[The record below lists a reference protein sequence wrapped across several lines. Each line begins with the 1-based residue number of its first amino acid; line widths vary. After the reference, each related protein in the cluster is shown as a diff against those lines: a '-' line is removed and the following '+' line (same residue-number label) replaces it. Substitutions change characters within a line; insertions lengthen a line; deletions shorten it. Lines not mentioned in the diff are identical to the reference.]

1 MDRMPFGYRAQPCS
15 VSTPSDFSCR
25 AGSAPVQR
33 FRWAIWN
40 RRGMVPPDLPPVTLA
55 RGYRQAYGRDPA
67 RDPERRACRAYS
79 AAELTAALA
88 ALGHEPPRPPA
99 PPPGQLLRL
108 IWSAALQRLPLPSTR
123 MLLAQQAELMEL
135 REAAGRELLA
145 VVEVV
150 PSWLPMVQSRRVLLV
165 EALAETMGRPVLLQL
180 LAQGV
185 EP

>member
-1 MDRMPFGYRAQPCS
+1 
-15 VSTPSDFSCR
+15 
-25 AGSAPVQR
+25 
-33 FRWAIWN
+33 
-40 RRGMVPPDLPPVTLA
+40 MVPPDLPPATLA
-55 RGYRQAYGRDPA
+55 RGFRQAYGRDPA

-88 ALGHEPPRPPA
+88 ALGHEPPGPPA

-108 IWSAALQRLPLPSTR
+108 IWSAALLRLPLPSTR
-123 MLLAQQAELMEL
+123 VLLAHQAELLEL

-145 VVEVV
+145 VVEVA
-150 PSWLPMVQSRRVLLV
+150 PSWLPLVQSRRALLV
-165 EALAETMGRPVLLQL
+165 EALAETMGRPALLQL